1 MMARRVCLVDELR
14 PLNLPLRGH
23 HEHTYPSGKINQV
36 TNSRSLSGKA
46 AVYDI
51 WGKLTESKAQDR
63 CLKLAN
69 IQDGE
74 AILEVAVGT
83 GLSFQ
88 RVLQQNPSGINEGL
102 DLSPAMLAKAKEKAM
117 QTGVTNYNLA
127 LGDAYQLDYA
137 DASFDLLVNNYMFDL
152 LPKADF
158 RLILQEFY
166 RVLRPGGRL
175 VLLDMAQGKHW
186 YNRIWDTIYRIQPSW
201 LGGCRGVA
209 LFDDV
214 QAVGFEQVTREFISQ
229 MTFPSEVIYGV
240 K

>member
-1 MMARRVCLVDELR
+1 MSS
-14 PLNLPLRGH
+14 PTLPAKLTKSQIPEVYR
-23 HEHTYPSGKINQV
+23 
-36 TNSRSLSGKA
+36 GKA

-63 CLKLAN
+63 CLELAN

-88 RVLQQNPSGINEGL
+88 RILQQNPSGINEGI
-102 DLSPAMLAKAKEKAM
+102 DLSPAMLAKAQEKAIR
-117 QTGVTNYNLA
+117 TGSANYNLHI
-127 LGDAYQLDYA
+127 GDAYQLDYPNE
-137 DASFDLLVNNYMFDL
+137 SFDLLINNYMFDL
-152 LPKADF
+152 LPESDF
-158 RLILQEFY
+158 QPILQEFY

-175 VLLDMAQGKHW
+175 VLLNMAKGKRWH
-186 YNRIWDTIYRIQPSW
+186 NQIWATIYQIQPSW

-209 LFDDV
+209 LFDPV
-214 QAVGFEQVTREFISQ
+214 QDVGFQQTHREFLSQ